1 MSPALKYKSIPE
13 MRTLICPKRVQNRGV
28 TLYIDTHIYIY
39 IYIHTVVT
47 SPRQIG
53 LSTIYHIL
61 HINIKMNNYEQHSAY
76 Y

>member
-28 TLYIDTHIYIY
+28 TLYIDTHTHIYIYIY

-53 LSTIYHIL
+53 LSTIYHI
-61 HINIKMNNYEQHSAY
+61 
-76 Y
+76 